1 MIAWDML
8 CQNSLRP
15 LRTTRHPS
23 IFRRRWQITTLLH
36 IKRKVLY
43 SLIGQ
48 VFVFCKT
55 QYVHDFEVI
64 LVVLVEFGITCLNL
78 SIDPQ
83 ENVSVLVNNDLND
96 LNFLVLHVLH
106 HLHVVLRS
114 NVLHLFD
121 VLRRFV
127 HVNLFEV
134 AIFASDTALN

>member
-1 MIAWDML
+1 ML

-15 LRTTRHPS
+15 LRKTRHPS

-83 ENVSVLVNNDLND
+83 ENVSVLVNNDL
-96 LNFLVLHVLH
+96 HVLH

>member
-1 MIAWDML
+1 ML

-15 LRTTRHPS
+15 LRKTRHLP
-23 IFRRRWQITTLLH
+23 IFRPRWQISTLLH

-55 QYVHDFEVI
+55 QYVHYFEVI

-134 AIFASDTALN
+134 TIFASDTALT